1 MVVSPPRIRSI
12 SFLPSSHRQCR
23 QCLSLKTRWIEK
35 GSHAAPA
42 SDVLG
47 RKQQG
52 PMTELY
58 VFRGT
63 TGHAEMVTDEQ
74 SGKKLPSPFV
84 RRMGLFQNHKCRDKD
99 APYGWRRLRAGPR
112 KCHEGWVPPLAGTE
126 VRLPIARER
135 LMPP

>member
-1 MVVSPPRIRSI
+1 MAVSPSRIRSI

-23 QCLSLKTRWIEK
+23 QCLRLKIRRIDT

-47 RKQQG
+47 RKHLG

-63 TGHAEMVTDEQ
+63 TGHAETVTDDK
-74 SGKKLPSPFV
+74 SGKKLPSHSFGELV
-84 RRMGLFQNHKCRDKD
+84 FSRTINVVTKTRLTVASTARRSSQM
-99 APYGWRRLRAGPR
+99 
-112 KCHEGWVPPLAGTE
+112 
-126 VRLPIARER
+126 
-135 LMPP
+135 